1 MTESP
6 PLPKHGAKKPYG
18 EALLLSPSSS
28 PPTPSVGSS
37 YPANESGAVPS
48 YSPRAEMGATATRAG
63 SHVCG
68 VRGCPRKCCW
78 RVNREAPKYVAPLG
92 VAFFVSSCLAVRML
106 RSFSWGRAGRGVQL
120 VPPPH
125 LPPRQLHAAPDRCT
139 PQPPQSPQQ
148 ALRTLRSSLCAPRH
162 PPRPPGRQQTP
173 TQRSF
178 LSAIPEPFLRIHARN
193 TTLT

>member
-1 MTESP
+1 
-6 PLPKHGAKKPYG
+6 
-18 EALLLSPSSS
+18 
-28 PPTPSVGSS
+28 
-37 YPANESGAVPS
+37 
-48 YSPRAEMGATATRAG
+48 MGATATRAG

-173 TQRSF
+173 TQRIF
-178 LSAIPEPFLRIHARN
+178 PLPAIPEPFLRIHARTDHAHVKRHCEGTRTDDLRRHDN
-193 TTLT
+193 CHDGHAAPHGGCCLPGSVRRC

>member
-18 EALLLSPSSS
+18 ETLLLSPSSS

-125 LPPRQLHAAPDRCT
+125 LPPRQLHPRCT
-139 PQPPQSPQQ
+139 GPLHAPAATVTATGSPDPQK
-148 ALRTLRSSLCAPRH
+148 LTLRSAP
-162 PPRPPGRQQTP
+162 PSAPARPSTNTNPKN
-173 TQRSF
+173 
-178 LSAIPEPFLRIHARN
+178 LSSPCDS
-193 TTLT
+193 